1 MKKYI
6 LLLIV
11 IFIYSCSDN
20 SYLEIESYADY
31 SSDISY
37 KVGSKR
43 DTRLTFFDINEF
55 KQIRTIPNNLT
66 EGTLMGRV
74 QFAQTHT
81 IDPNNNA
88 ERNEPS
94 LIPYRNALLLF
105 TPQEELSSLTATV
118 TATYNNISN
127 TKTYT
132 MNSPINMPYS
142 DRNNINKKDVTYS
155 KRSYSVMLPYNMVTP
170 DMKITFNAVTK
181 SGLLLDGAIYNNND
195 LNTAPS
201 IEFAAPQE
209 GVFLFLK
216 LGMLTGVPTD
226 PAYKFDMIDDAAH
239 AMAEYFQTVP
249 FALLVNGKY
258 EDVVLNEVI
267 LSSGKIYTGQSDYQ
281 NPDAYSG
288 DMREDVAKAQ
298 FSVGIDLANKGVA
311 SSPLNQTHEIA
322 HDMFYFTVHHTQ
334 GKYAG
339 GKEQGHGLSGG
350 NGIGTLYASSGN
362 EFSHEVGHGY
372 NLGHYPFSETVAY
385 GSIHGY
391 QTGWGYDAYH
401 NRMRANVAW
410 NSNPDSY
417 MFQDKYYITPFQ
429 ETYGWNK
436 DSMAGGIADSAI
448 SRYTHNTARSTRQI
462 QKNIEGR
469 YFLSDEKNNNGVYY
483 YMGWDKNAK
492 EYKQATEANFVN
504 NRINPTE
511 KGVPVITILGG
522 YDPQSPYN
530 AVLYP
535 YFRANWGNVFASIF
549 QDVLPTGTLNYLE
562 ITYYDSAKP
571 TQYVVLNNSRYSSSI
586 INKLH
591 FNIAESDKPK
601 TISLYVNST
610 LKGST
615 TIDEAVYNTPLHKA
629 VVIGKGKGY
638 EDVINEDAAYLE
650 TNLAGK
656 AIDNY
661 TLTAKEKELIEIL
674 YRFNSLNKLSAS
686 QKAVAEDYINNKNK
700 TDKINIYI
708 DDNYTLLEN
717 NNTSADETLKTM
729 LEESGLG
736 TVEFKFN
743 QAEINGKCMEV
754 YESAESKMSVR
765 AAVCSDSNSQRW
777 AVDKAGRIHSAL
789 YPGYCL
795 EQGKMAVLQLC
806 SDNTKQQWKIRNSDI
821 SSGVVYE
828 NIGVPEQCIDNS
840 VSEPE
845 KIIAYSCSE
854 AANQK
859 FKNKI
864 SEDNNTYF
872 SLFNGSLIEEIW
884 KYIPAESGE

>member
-105 TPQEELSSLTATV
+105 TPQEELSSLTATI

-181 SGLLLDGAIYNNND
+181 TGLLLDGAIYNTND
-195 LNTAPS
+195 INTAPS

-322 HDMFYFTVHHTQ
+322 HDMFYFTV
-334 GKYAG
+334 
-339 GKEQGHGLSGG
+339 
-350 NGIGTLYASSGN
+350 
-362 EFSHEVGHGY
+362 
-372 NLGHYPFSETVAY
+372 
-385 GSIHGY
+385 
-391 QTGWGYDAYH
+391 
-401 NRMRANVAW
+401 
-410 NSNPDSY
+410 
-417 MFQDKYYITPFQ
+417 
-429 ETYGWNK
+429 
-436 DSMAGGIADSAI
+436 
-448 SRYTHNTARSTRQI
+448 SR
-462 QKNIEGR
+462 GM
-469 YFLSDEKNNNGVYY
+469 V
-483 YMGWDKNAK
+483 
-492 EYKQATEANFVN
+492 
-504 NRINPTE
+504 
-511 KGVPVITILGG
+511 
-522 YDPQSPYN
+522 
-530 AVLYP
+530 
-535 YFRANWGNVFASIF
+535 
-549 QDVLPTGTLNYLE
+549 
-562 ITYYDSAKP
+562 
-571 TQYVVLNNSRYSSSI
+571 
-586 INKLH
+586 
-591 FNIAESDKPK
+591 
-601 TISLYVNST
+601 
-610 LKGST
+610 
-615 TIDEAVYNTPLHKA
+615 
-629 VVIGKGKGY
+629 
-638 EDVINEDAAYLE
+638 
-650 TNLAGK
+650 
-656 AIDNY
+656 
-661 TLTAKEKELIEIL
+661 
-674 YRFNSLNKLSAS
+674 
-686 QKAVAEDYINNKNK
+686 
-700 TDKINIYI
+700 
-708 DDNYTLLEN
+708 
-717 NNTSADETLKTM
+717 
-729 LEESGLG
+729 
-736 TVEFKFN
+736 
-743 QAEINGKCMEV
+743 
-754 YESAESKMSVR
+754 
-765 AAVCSDSNSQRW
+765 
-777 AVDKAGRIHSAL
+777 
-789 YPGYCL
+789 
-795 EQGKMAVLQLC
+795 
-806 SDNTKQQWKIRNSDI
+806 
-821 SSGVVYE
+821 
-828 NIGVPEQCIDNS
+828 
-840 VSEPE
+840 
-845 KIIAYSCSE
+845 
-854 AANQK
+854 
-859 FKNKI
+859 
-864 SEDNNTYF
+864 
-872 SLFNGSLIEEIW
+872 
-884 KYIPAESGE
+884 